1 MRIKRFRDMIRI
13 RTVPPPLSKKYLEN
27 LLRECKNRGEFLKK
41 IEKSQGVKIELVDK
55 PPSSYNKIRNRIRLY
70 RGALRA
76 NKQSFLAEL
85 CHELGHA
92 KARKY
97 FVGDIF
103 MLLIFGIFGITMWRF
118 WLPYDVVATF
128 PFLFLLSL
136 LAVIM
141 YLVGAIRLV
150 KSTAEIKA
158 HIFAAKTLGRLGV
171 QACVHGNPT
180 FFHPGCVGYWKAS
193 ERRGQNPESAILV
206 EETTRE
212 NERKCKSLR
221 RRFKS
226 LNLPKFRS

>member
-55 PPSSYNKIRNRIRLY
+55 PPSSYNKIRNRIRFY

-103 MLLIFGIFGITMWRF
+103 MLLIFGITMWRF

-150 KSTAEIKA
+150 KSTAEIRA
-158 HIFAAKTLGRLGV
+158 HIFAAKTLGMDYYFKAKSPPGVKPIIKPTGWHRVCYKVFMPQRL
-171 QACVHGNPT
+171 
-180 FFHPGCVGYWKAS
+180 YS
-193 ERRGQNPESAILV
+193 
-206 EETTRE
+206 
-212 NERKCKSLR
+212 RKKWIAVLE
-221 RRFKS
+221 KYG
-226 LNLPKFRS
+226 FRSPRLFH